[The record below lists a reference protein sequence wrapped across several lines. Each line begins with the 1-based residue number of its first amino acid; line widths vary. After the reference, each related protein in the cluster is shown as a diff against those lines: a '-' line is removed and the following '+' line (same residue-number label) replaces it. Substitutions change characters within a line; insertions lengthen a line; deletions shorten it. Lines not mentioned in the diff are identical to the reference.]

1 MRLTLALLASLAA
14 AAAKDYALGATGTEC
29 ADNGANFHDVA
40 DATECQAASTALGY
54 GTLGTYTDPAHMPL
68 CSYSGETGVNFDAGA
83 SVGPSTGYQPICV
96 QIPDPPPPPSPVHEH
111 DDDNTIAVVGLMLAI
126 VALLISLTIVVAW
139 SLRSYGHGR
148 LRFATWPYEARE
160 VDVRLEDAAGTRWRA
175 VPYPMQ
181 PR

>member
-1 MRLTLALLASLAA
+1 MRLTLALLLASPAT
-14 AAAKDYALGATGTEC
+14 AAAKNYVLGASNTEC

-54 GTLGTYTDPAHMPL
+54 GTLGTYTDPGHIPL
-68 CSYSGETGVNFDAGA
+68 CSYSGETGVNFDAGT
-83 SVGPSTGYQPICV
+83 SVGPSPGFQPICV
-96 QIPDPPPPPSPVHEH
+96 QVPNPPPPPSPTPVHEH
-111 DDDNTIAVVGLMLAI
+111 EEDRTIAVVGLMLAI

-148 LRFATWPYEARE
+148 LRFATWQDARE
-160 VDVRLEDAAGTRWRA
+160 VDVRLEDGGLWRT
-175 VPYPMQ
+175 VPMPM